1 MAKAAVAG
9 LVLAVFCAT
18 GPVNA
23 AAVMSGTQPW
33 PGGVVYY
40 RIDDLL
46 LKRAVAKAKDCT
58 GWRTWSAAAQ
68 AAKACQAMDAWQ
80 TAAGVRFVAQDRL
93 DAVTIVDSRATTAG
107 TLGHLPV
114 GNRITLERGATYGS
128 ILHEFGHV
136 LGLMHEHQRP
146 DRDSYL
152 RLEPFL
158 QNYVDHCGLS
168 LSAVCN
174 DVRLAFPK
182 VSVQMSTPYD
192 PCSLMHYL
200 SNQTPRHR
208 EDPRWRRIFTL
219 TQDGQ
224 AALDACIPQFAKLPP
239 RCRKVGQK
247 CAISEQDAALVRRFN
262 GVKS

>member
-1 MAKAAVAG
+1 VLKSIVAG
-9 LVLAVFCAT
+9 LVLAVWGVGSA
-18 GPVNA
+18 NA

-33 PGGVVYY
+33 AGGIVYY

-46 LKRAVAKAKDCT
+46 LKRARAKGKDCT
-58 GWRTWSAAAQ
+58 GWRQWPAATQ
-68 AAKACQAMDAWQ
+68 AAKACRAMDDWH
-80 TAAGVRFVAQDRL
+80 AATGVRFVAQDRL
-93 DAVTIVDSRATTAG
+93 DTLTIADSRTTTAG
-107 TLGHLPV
+107 TLGHLPI
-114 GNRITLERGATYGS
+114 GNRITLERGATCGS
-128 ILHEFGHV
+128 VLHEFGHV

-146 DRDSYL
+146 DRDAYL

-158 QNYVDHCGLS
+158 QDDIDHCGLR
-168 LSAVCN
+168 LSNVCN

-182 VSVQMSTPYD
+182 LGVQMSTPYD
-192 PCSLMHYL
+192 PCSIMHYL

-208 EDPRWRRIFTL
+208 EDPRWGRIFTL
-219 TQDGQ
+219 TGEGQ
-224 AALDACIPQFAKLPP
+224 AALNACLPQFAKLPE